1 MPTPSRKLLGV
12 LRVACPPLVANVW
25 GVVRVGYPPLVA
37 NVLGVVWCVVGG
49 VPTPSRKCVGCLE
62 GGVPMFS
69 RKGTYLVYRT
79 RTPPTVETPGEVLV
93 RYTYLRSRQQKTVLP
108 PRHKNLSN
116 QQRSH

>member
-12 LRVACPPLVANVW
+12 LRM
-25 GVVRVGYPPLVA
+25 GYPPLVA
-37 NVLGVVWCVVGG
+37 NLGVVWCVVGG

-79 RTPPTVETPGEVLV
+79 RAHPTVETPGEVLV

-108 PRHKNLSN
+108 HLSN
-116 QQRSH
+116 QQRNH